1 MARNPKVVAAYS
13 AMANLGIHVSKVK
26 PVLKKL
32 LKLYDKNWELIEEEN
47 YRALADAIFE
57 EDENKVPES
66 EPEPVHKKKNKRV
79 DEGRADD
86 EEAHLQDEPLQPLKR
101 SRLRGQETQSL
112 HPPTSSGPSSAA
124 YPLKV
129 PKLEDGT
136 VPESSNGRQHQNT
149 AVLSDG
155 NAQNE
160 TNQLPPRDG
169 IVDKG
174 KQPVSPNVTYRRR
187 RLTSERAAPAVPLII
202 PKDEPIDDMPQF
214 AVPIT
219 MILPEQSSG
228 MDSSINNGAAEKQ
241 DGHDTV
247 PLPCRDGEVRAHDIL
262 PSSHEEVPSNVEIAS
277 SAVGEVTADEKQDG
291 HDTVALPCR
300 DGEVGAQDIP
310 SSHEEV
316 PSNVKIA
323 SSAVGEVTAAEKQ
336 DGHDTVA
343 LHCRDGEI
351 GGEDILLSSHK
362 EAASNVEINLSAMG
376 EEGSVK
382 ITPSVNVSMEP
393 GEFETLLVEGNKDS
407 ARPHISNGSTND
419 ISSAD
424 LVAPQIPDSKPYP
437 SGLDDAVPVS
447 KKIVTNDFIE
457 SDVGKELVDVVYP
470 NSPSLTLVS
479 KHHPTTEIRICQ
491 DVNDLTKGE
500 ENVKISWVN
509 NTSSDCPPPFHYV
522 RRSVVFRDAHVKIS
536 LSRIGNED
544 CCSTCMG
551 NCVLSSKPC
560 FCTNKT
566 GGEFAYTAQGLLK
579 EEFLKDCIAIS
590 HHPQHY
596 FYCKDC
602 PLERSMSDGCLE
614 PCKGHL
620 KRKFIKECWSKCG
633 CGKQCGN
640 RVIQRGITCKLEV
653 FLTSDGKGWGLRT
666 LEDLPQGAFV
676 CEFVGEILTVK
687 ELHGRNTK
695 YPKTGKH
702 TCPILLDANWD
713 SGVMEDKKALCLDAG
728 SYGNAARFINHR
740 CFDANLVEIPVEVEC
755 PDHNYYHLA
764 FFTSREIAAQEELTW
779 DYGINFDDQ
788 DQPVELFQ
796 CKCGSKFCRNMKR
809 SNRSTRS
816 SIAR

>member
-1 MARNPKVVAAYS
+1 MGRNPKVVAAYS

-66 EPEPVHKKKNKRV
+66 EPEPVHKNKNKRV

-112 HPPTSSGPSSAA
+112 PPPTSSGPSSAG
-124 YPLKV
+124 YPLKI

-136 VPESSNGRQHQNT
+136 VPESSYGRKHQST

-160 TNQLPPRDG
+160 TRQLPPCDS

-187 RLTSERAAPAVPLII
+187 RLASERAPPAVPLII
-202 PKDEPIDDMPQF
+202 PKDEPIDDMPEF
-214 AVPIT
+214 AVPLS

-228 MDSSINNGAAEKQ
+228 RDSSINNGAAEKQ

-247 PLPCRDGEVRAHDIL
+247 SLPCRDGKVRAQDILPSSHEVAASNVEIASPAAGEVNATEKQDGHDTVALPCRDGEVGAQDIL

-277 SAVGEVTADEKQDG
+277 SAVGEVTA
-291 HDTVALPCR
+291 
-300 DGEVGAQDIP
+300 
-310 SSHEEV
+310 
-316 PSNVKIA
+316 
-323 SSAVGEVTAAEKQ
+323 AEKQ
-336 DGHDTVA
+336 DGDDTVA
-343 LHCRDGEI
+343 LHCRDGEV

-382 ITPSVNVSMEP
+382 ISPSVNVSMEP
-393 GEFETLLVEGNKDS
+393 EEFETLLVEGNKE
-407 ARPHISNGSTND
+407 NGSIND

-437 SGLDDAVPVS
+437 SGLDDTIPVS
-447 KKIVTNDFIE
+447 KKVGTNDFIE
-457 SDVGKELVDVVYP
+457 SDDGKLLVDVVFP
-470 NSPSLTLVS
+470 NSPSSMLVS
-479 KHHPTTEIRICQ
+479 KHHPTTEIRTCQ
-491 DVNDLTKGE
+491 YVNDLTKGE
-500 ENVKISWVN
+500 ENVKIAWVN
-509 NTSSDCPPPFHYV
+509 NTSTDSPPLFHYV
-522 RRSVVFRDAHVKIS
+522 RRSVVFRDAQVKIS

-560 FCTNKT
+560 FCANKT

-579 EEFLKDCIAIS
+579 EDFLKDCIAIS

-633 CGKQCGN
+633 CGKKCGN

-653 FLTSDGKGWGLRT
+653 FLTSEGKGWGLRT

-687 ELHGRNTK
+687 ELHGRNIK
-695 YPKTGKH
+695 YPKTGKR
-702 TCPILLDANWD
+702 TYPILLDANWD
-713 SGVMEDKKALCLDAG
+713 SGVMEDKEALCLDAG

-755 PDHNYYHLA
+755 PNHNYYHLA

-796 CKCGSKFCRNMKR
+796 CRCGSKFCRNMKR
-809 SNRSTRS
+809 SNRSNRS